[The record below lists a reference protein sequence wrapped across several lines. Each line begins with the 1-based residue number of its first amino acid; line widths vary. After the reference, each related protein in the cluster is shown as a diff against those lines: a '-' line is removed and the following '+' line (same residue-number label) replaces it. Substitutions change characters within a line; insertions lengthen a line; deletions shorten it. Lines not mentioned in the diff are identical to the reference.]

1 MLTDTHCHLYSE
13 YYDDIENILKEAKEN
28 NIVRYIS
35 DGCDLNSNKE
45 MLELSSKYDN
55 IYITLGIHP
64 ESVEDYKDE
73 DLLFIKDNLK
83 NKKVIAIGEIGL
95 DYYYSKENKDIQKEL
110 FEKQLKIAQD
120 NNLPVVVHSREAT
133 QDTIDILK
141 KYKVKGVIHSFTG
154 SLEVA
159 KIYIKMGFVLGV
171 NGVITFKN
179 SNVKDVIKEVGLENI
194 ILETDSPYLTPHPYR
209 GKQNAP
215 KYIKEIAEFVANL
228 YNISIEDLSKITN
241 NNIKRIFD
249 I

>member
-120 NNLPVVVHSREAT
+120 NDLPVVVHSREAT